1 MRNHDVRGQ
10 TAGELERARREL
22 AASLALARPDSPIR
36 APILSHMTAID
47 AELAERSAQTASVMV
62 RLCSCGFA
70 TDDDAWFDDHLFER
84 PAHSERTLDR
94 YLDRTP
100 FRW

>member
-1 MRNHDVRGQ
+1 MRSHDVSELTG
-10 TAGELERARREL
+10 GELDRARRDL

-36 APILSHMTAID
+36 APIEARMSAID
-47 AELAERSAQTASVMV
+47 AELAERMV

-70 TDDDAWFDDHLFER
+70 TDDHGWFDGHLWDY

-94 YLDRTP
+94 YLRLATP
-100 FRW
+100 LR

>member
-36 APILSHMTAID
+36 APIEAHMTAID
-47 AELAERSAQTASVMV
+47 AELAERTRRAD
-62 RLCSCGFA
+62 G
-70 TDDDAWFDDHLFER
+70 
-84 PAHSERTLDR
+84 
-94 YLDRTP
+94 
-100 FRW
+100 